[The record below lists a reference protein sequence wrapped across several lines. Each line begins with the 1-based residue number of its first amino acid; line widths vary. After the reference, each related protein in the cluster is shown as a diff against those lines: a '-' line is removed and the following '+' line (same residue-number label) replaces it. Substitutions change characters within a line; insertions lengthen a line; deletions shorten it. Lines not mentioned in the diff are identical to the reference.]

1 MAKHKYIE
9 TPEKMWELF
18 EEYKNQI
25 KTNPIKVQDYVGK
38 DGDMVYRD
46 RERPLTIEG
55 FQNFCRRNVGC
66 VHDYFANTNKAYD
79 DYSSICRAIRDEIRQ
94 DQIEGGMVNIYN
106 PSITQRLN
114 NLKETNETETKGE
127 IIVKYV
133 DGIKPI

>member
-55 FQNFCRRNVGC
+55 FQNYCRRNVGC